1 MLDRCRLEIY
11 SQEGQDSIVNLSTVV
26 VSDED
31 HDIVDVGLVKEII
44 ALVFVLRRLRQ
55 EYNGDI

>member
-1 MLDRCRLEIY
+1 MLDHCRLEIY

-31 HDIVDVGLVKEII
+31 HDIVDMGLVK
-44 ALVFVLRRLRQ
+44 
-55 EYNGDI
+55 